1 MSGHSMFD
9 FEVDF
14 NSATNSAT
22 MEIDPGSFYVGFGF
36 GAAALSVLIYV
47 DGVWVSER
55 TAWIPD
61 PKEISP

>member
-1 MSGHSMFD
+1 MSGHSLFD
-9 FEVDF
+9 FEVDC

-36 GAAALSVLIYV
+36 GATALSVLIYV
-47 DGVWVSER
+47 DGVWVAER
-55 TAWIPD
+55 TPWIHD

>member
-14 NSATNSAT
+14 NSAT

-36 GAAALSVLIYV
+36 GATALSVLIYV

-55 TAWIPD
+55 TAWIPN